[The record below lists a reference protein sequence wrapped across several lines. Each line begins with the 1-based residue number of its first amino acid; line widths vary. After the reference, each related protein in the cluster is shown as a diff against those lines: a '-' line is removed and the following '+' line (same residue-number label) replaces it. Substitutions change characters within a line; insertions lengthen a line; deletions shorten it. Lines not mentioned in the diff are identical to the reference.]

1 VSRQAANQ
9 EPSPEGQGGGSETG
23 GAAASR
29 NSESRS
35 RRQTLAKATQ
45 IVWLVTSVLEVLIGI
60 RVLLKLLG
68 ANPQA
73 GFAQFIYGI
82 TAVFLAP
89 FRALFSAPSAAGSVL
104 EISSLVA
111 MLVYALLA
119 WGIIR
124 IMWVSLEEPPERGG
138 GPGAPA

>member
-1 VSRQAANQ
+1 MPEQVTNQ
-9 EPSPEGQGGGSETG
+9 GSGAEQQGARAQSGGGAERRS
-23 GAAASR
+23 
-29 NSESRS
+29 SESRRS
-35 RRQTLAKATQ
+35 SLAKATQ
-45 IVWLVTSVLEVLIGI
+45 IVWLVTSILEVLIGI

-73 GFAQFIYGI
+73 GFARFIYGI

-89 FRALFSAPSAAGSVL
+89 FTALFSNPSAAGAVL

-111 MLVYALLA
+111 MLVYALIA
-119 WGIIR
+119 WGIVR
-124 IMWVSLEEPPERGG
+124 IMWVSLEEAPQRGG